1 MQMIRRIAAVVLT
14 LALTPALVH
23 AQDNTVLTVTA
34 PSADVYKAPSNVTPI
49 VGHASRGAVL
59 PVSRNLGS
67 WVKVAWPGAPDGVG
81 YVHVTM
87 GQLGPASGGA
97 APVTGMSPRASST
110 AAAPAPIPPART
122 PAPTRV
128 VARPSVNKTP
138 ESHLLGVGGLV
149 GPMSTI
155 GASARAWRDDRL
167 GFQLALT
174 RDAMSSD
181 LAGNRVTSM
190 QIEPGVVYGLFD
202 HVTDY
207 VWLRPYVGAAVS
219 FRRETLRFPTATGVE
234 PVSDSGLGLRLFGG
248 AEFTFA
254 SVPQLGLSVDL
265 GYRRVPTPFLGF
277 EADHLGAAIAGHWY
291 IK

>member
-1 MQMIRRIAAVVLT
+1 MIRRIAAVVLT

-23 AQDNTVLTVTA
+23 AQDTVLTVTA

-87 GQLGPASGGA
+87 GQLSPASGA
-97 APVTGMSPRASST
+97 APATSMSPRASST
-110 AAAPAPIPPART
+110 VAAAAPIPPARAT
-122 PAPTRV
+122 APARA
-128 VARPSVNKTP
+128 VARPAVKTP

-190 QIEPGVVYGLFD
+190 QIEPGVVYGLLD

-207 VWLRPYVGAAVS
+207 VWLRPYVGAALS
-219 FRRETLRFPTATGVE
+219 FRRETLRFPTATGAE
-234 PVSDSGLGLRLFGG
+234 PVSDSGLGLRLFAGT
-248 AEFTFA
+248 EFTFA

-265 GYRRVPTPFLGF
+265 GYRRVPTPFVGF
-277 EADHLGAAIAGHWY
+277 EADRLSAAIAGHWY

>member
-1 MQMIRRIAAVVLT
+1 MIRRIAAVVLT

-23 AQDNTVLTVTA
+23 AQDTVLTVTA
-34 PSADVYKAPSNVTPI
+34 PSADVYKAPSNVTPV
-49 VGHASRGAVL
+49 VGHASHGAVL

-81 YVHVTM
+81 YVHLSM
-87 GQLGPASGGA
+87 GTLSPASGA
-97 APVTGMSPRASST
+97 APAANPSPRAASAS
-110 AAAPAPIPPART
+110 AAGAPIPPVRTAAPAR
-122 PAPTRV
+122 A
-128 VARPSVNKTP
+128 VARPVVNRTP
-138 ESHLLGVGGLV
+138 EVHLLGIGALI

-167 GFQLALT
+167 GCQLALT

-190 QIEPGVVYGLFD
+190 QIEPGVVYGLLD

-219 FRRETLRFPTATGVE
+219 LRRETLRFPTATGIE
-234 PVSDSGLGLRLFGG
+234 PVSDSGIGLRLFGG
-248 AEFTFA
+248 TEFTFA

-265 GYRRVPTPFLGF
+265 GYRRVPTPFVGF
-277 EADHLGAAIAGHWY
+277 EADHLSAAIAGHWY

>member
-1 MQMIRRIAAVVLT
+1 MIRRIAAVVLT

-23 AQDNTVLTVTA
+23 AQDTVLTVTA
-34 PSADVYKAPSNVTPI
+34 PSADVYKAPSNVTPV

-87 GQLGPASGGA
+87 GTLSPASGA
-97 APVTGMSPRASST
+97 APAANPSPRAASASSSG
-110 AAAPAPIPPART
+110 APIPPVRTAAPAR
-122 PAPTRV
+122 A
-128 VARPSVNKTP
+128 VARPVVNKTP
-138 ESHLLGVGGLV
+138 EAHLLGIGALI

-190 QIEPGVVYGLFD
+190 QIEPGVVYGLLD

-207 VWLRPYVGAAVS
+207 VWLRPYVGAALS
-219 FRRETLRFPTATGVE
+219 LRRSRPRPASSRCPTAESVCGCSAAPSSPSRACRNSASASTLATGACRRRS
-234 PVSDSGLGLRLFGG
+234 SDSKPI
-248 AEFTFA
+248 T
-254 SVPQLGLSVDL
+254 
-265 GYRRVPTPFLGF
+265 
-277 EADHLGAAIAGHWY
+277 
-291 IK
+291 

>member
-1 MQMIRRIAAVVLT
+1 MIRRIAAVVLT

-23 AQDNTVLTVTA
+23 AQDTVLTVTA
-34 PSADVYKAPSNVTPI
+34 PSADVYKAPSNVTPV
-49 VGHASRGAVL
+49 VGHASHGAVL

-81 YVHVTM
+81 YVHLSM
-87 GQLGPASGGA
+87 GTLSPASGA
-97 APVTGMSPRASST
+97 APAANPSPRAASAS
-110 AAAPAPIPPART
+110 AAGAPIPPVRTAAPAR
-122 PAPTRV
+122 A
-128 VARPSVNKTP
+128 VARPVVNRTP
-138 ESHLLGVGGLV
+138 EAHLLGIGALI

-167 GFQLALT
+167 GCQLALT

-190 QIEPGVVYGLFD
+190 QIEPGVVYGLLD

-219 FRRETLRFPTATGVE
+219 LRRETLRFPTATGIE
-234 PVSDSGLGLRLFGG
+234 PVSDSGIGLRLFGG
-248 AEFTFA
+248 TEFTFA

-265 GYRRVPTPFLGF
+265 GYRRVPTPFVGF
-277 EADHLGAAIAGHWY
+277 EADHLSAAIAGHWY

>member
-23 AQDNTVLTVTA
+23 AQDTVLTVTA

-87 GQLGPASGGA
+87 GTLRPASGA
-97 APVTGMSPRASST
+97 APASGMSPRV
-110 AAAPAPIPPART
+110 APAASASAPVSPART
-122 PAPTRV
+122 PAPTRA
-128 VARPSVNKTP
+128 VARPAVNKTP
-138 ESHLLGVGGLV
+138 EAHLLGVGALI
-149 GPMSTI
+149 GPMSTV

-190 QIEPGVVYGLFD
+190 QIEPGVVYGLLD

-207 VWLRPYVGAAVS
+207 VWLRPYVGAALS
-219 FRRETLRFPTATGVE
+219 LRRETLRFPTATGVE
-234 PVSDSGLGLRLFGG
+234 PVSDSGVGLRLFGG
-248 AEFTFA
+248 TEFTFA

-265 GYRRVPTPFLGF
+265 GYRHVPTPFVGF
-277 EADHLGAAIAGHWY
+277 EADRFSAAIAGHWY

>member
-1 MQMIRRIAAVVLT
+1 MIRRIAAVVLT

-23 AQDNTVLTVTA
+23 AQDTVLTVTA
-34 PSADVYKAPSNVTPI
+34 PSADVYKAPSNVTPV
-49 VGHASRGAVL
+49 VGHASHGAVL

-81 YVHVTM
+81 YVHLSM
-87 GQLGPASGGA
+87 GTLSPASGA
-97 APVTGMSPRASST
+97 APAANPSPRAASAS
-110 AAAPAPIPPART
+110 AAGAPIPPVRTAAPAR
-122 PAPTRV
+122 A
-128 VARPSVNKTP
+128 VARPVVNRTP
-138 ESHLLGVGGLV
+138 EVHLLGIGALI

-167 GFQLALT
+167 GCQLALT

-181 LAGNRVTSM
+181 LAGNRVTAM
-190 QIEPGVVYGLFD
+190 QIEPGVVYGLLD

-219 FRRETLRFPTATGVE
+219 LRRETLRFPTATGIE
-234 PVSDSGLGLRLFGG
+234 PVSDSGIGLRLFGG
-248 AEFTFA
+248 TEFTFA

-265 GYRRVPTPFLGF
+265 GYRRVPTPFVGF
-277 EADHLGAAIAGHWY
+277 EADHLSAAIAGHWY

>member
-23 AQDNTVLTVTA
+23 AQDTVLTVTA
-34 PSADVYKAPSNVTPI
+34 PSADVYKAPSNVTPV
-49 VGHASRGAVL
+49 VGHASHGAVL

-81 YVHVTM
+81 YVHLSM
-87 GQLGPASGGA
+87 GTLSPASGA
-97 APVTGMSPRASST
+97 APAANPSPRAASAS
-110 AAAPAPIPPART
+110 AAGAPIPPVRTAAPAR
-122 PAPTRV
+122 A
-128 VARPSVNKTP
+128 VARPVVNRTP
-138 ESHLLGVGGLV
+138 EVHLLGIGALI

-190 QIEPGVVYGLFD
+190 QIEPGVVYGLLD

-219 FRRETLRFPTATGVE
+219 LRRETLRFPTATGIE
-234 PVSDSGLGLRLFGG
+234 PVSDSGIGLRLFGG
-248 AEFTFA
+248 TEFTFA

-265 GYRRVPTPFLGF
+265 GYRRVPTPFVGF
-277 EADHLGAAIAGHWY
+277 EADHLSAAIAGHWY

>member
-1 MQMIRRIAAVVLT
+1 MIRRIAAVVLT

-23 AQDNTVLTVTA
+23 AQDTVLTVTA
-34 PSADVYKAPSNVTPI
+34 PSADVYKAPSNVTPV
-49 VGHASRGAVL
+49 VGHASHGAVL

-81 YVHVTM
+81 YVHLSM
-87 GQLGPASGGA
+87 GTLSPASG
-97 APVTGMSPRASST
+97 
-110 AAAPAPIPPART
+110 AAPAPNPSPRAASASAAGAPIPPVRTAAPAR
-122 PAPTRV
+122 A
-128 VARPSVNKTP
+128 VARPVVNRTP
-138 ESHLLGVGGLV
+138 EAHLLGIGALI

-167 GFQLALT
+167 GCQLALT

-190 QIEPGVVYGLFD
+190 QIEPGVVYGLLD

-219 FRRETLRFPTATGVE
+219 LRRETLRFPTATGIE
-234 PVSDSGLGLRLFGG
+234 PVSDSGIGLRLFGG
-248 AEFTFA
+248 TEFTFA

-265 GYRRVPTPFLGF
+265 GYRRVPTPFVGF
-277 EADHLGAAIAGHWY
+277 EADHLSAAIAGHWY

>member
-1 MQMIRRIAAVVLT
+1 MIRRIAAVVLT

-23 AQDNTVLTVTA
+23 AQDTVLTVTA
-34 PSADVYKAPSNVTPI
+34 PSADVYKAPSNVTPV
-49 VGHASRGAVL
+49 VGHASHGAVL

-81 YVHVTM
+81 YVHVSM
-87 GQLGPASGGA
+87 GTLSPASG
-97 APVTGMSPRASST
+97 
-110 AAAPAPIPPART
+110 AAPAPNPSPRAASASAAGAPIPPVRTAAPAR
-122 PAPTRV
+122 A
-128 VARPSVNKTP
+128 VARPVVNRTP
-138 ESHLLGVGGLV
+138 EVHLLGIGALI

-167 GFQLALT
+167 GCQLALT

-181 LAGNRVTSM
+181 LAGNRVTAM
-190 QIEPGVVYGLFD
+190 QIEPGVVYGLLD

-219 FRRETLRFPTATGVE
+219 LRRETLRFPTATGIE
-234 PVSDSGLGLRLFGG
+234 PVSDSGIGLRLFGG
-248 AEFTFA
+248 TEFTFA

-265 GYRRVPTPFLGF
+265 GYRRVPTPFVGF
-277 EADHLGAAIAGHWY
+277 EADHLSAAIAGHWY

>member
-1 MQMIRRIAAVVLT
+1 MIRRIAAVVLT

-23 AQDNTVLTVTA
+23 AQDTVLTVTA

-67 WVKVAWPGAPDGVG
+67 WVRVAWPGAPDGVG
-81 YVHVTM
+81 YVHVSM
-87 GQLGPASGGA
+87 GTLGPASGA
-97 APVTGMSPRASST
+97 APAASPSPRVAAASSAT
-110 AAAPAPIPPART
+110 APIPPVRT
-122 PAPTRV
+122 PAPARA
-128 VARPSVNKTP
+128 VARPALTKTP
-138 ESHLLGVGGLV
+138 EPHLLGIGGLV

-167 GFQLALT
+167 GFQLAVT

-181 LAGNRVTSM
+181 FAGNRVTAT
-190 QIEPGVVYGLFD
+190 QIEPGVVYGLLD
-202 HVTDY
+202 RVTDY
-207 VWLRPYVGAAVS
+207 VWLRPYVGAALS
-219 FRRETLRFPTATGVE
+219 LRRETLRFPTARGLE
-234 PVSDSGLGLRLFGG
+234 PVSDSGMGLRLFGG
-248 AEFTFA
+248 TEFTFA

-265 GYRRVPTPFLGF
+265 GYRHVPTPFVGF
-277 EADHLGAAIAGHWY
+277 EADHLSAAIAGHWY

>member
-1 MQMIRRIAAVVLT
+1 MIRRIAAVVLT

-23 AQDNTVLTVTA
+23 AQDTVLTVTA
-34 PSADVYKAPSNVTPI
+34 PSADVYKAPSNVTPV
-49 VGHASRGAVL
+49 VGHASHGAVL

-81 YVHVTM
+81 YVHVSM
-87 GQLGPASGGA
+87 GTLSPASG
-97 APVTGMSPRASST
+97 
-110 AAAPAPIPPART
+110 AAPAPNPSPRAASASAAGAPIPPVRTAAPAR
-122 PAPTRV
+122 A
-128 VARPSVNKTP
+128 VARPVVNRTP
-138 ESHLLGVGGLV
+138 EAHLLGIGALI

-167 GFQLALT
+167 GCQLALT

-181 LAGNRVTSM
+181 LAGNRVTAM
-190 QIEPGVVYGLFD
+190 QIEPGVVYGLLD

-219 FRRETLRFPTATGVE
+219 LRRETLRFPTATGIE
-234 PVSDSGLGLRLFGG
+234 PVSDSGIGLRLFGG
-248 AEFTFA
+248 TEFTFA

-265 GYRRVPTPFLGF
+265 GYRRVPTPFVGF
-277 EADHLGAAIAGHWY
+277 EADHLSAAIAGHWY

>member
-1 MQMIRRIAAVVLT
+1 MIRRIAAVVLT

-23 AQDNTVLTVTA
+23 AQDTVLTVTA
-34 PSADVYKAPSNVTPI
+34 PSADVYKAPSNVTPV
-49 VGHASRGAVL
+49 VGHASHGAVL

-67 WVKVAWPGAPDGVG
+67 WVKVAWPTAPDGVG

-87 GQLGPASGGA
+87 GTLSPASGA
-97 APVTGMSPRASST
+97 APAANPSPRMTSASS
-110 AAAPAPIPPART
+110 AGAPIPPVRTAAPAR
-122 PAPTRV
+122 A
-128 VARPSVNKTP
+128 VARPAVNKTP
-138 ESHLLGVGGLV
+138 ETHLLGIGALV

-167 GFQLALT
+167 GFQLALS

-190 QIEPGVVYGLFD
+190 QIEPGVVYGLLD

-207 VWLRPYVGAAVS
+207 VWLRPYVGAALS
-219 FRRETLRFPTATGVE
+219 LRRETLRFPTATGIE
-234 PVSDSGLGLRLFGG
+234 PVSDSGVGLRLFGG
-248 AEFTFA
+248 TEFTFA
-254 SVPQLGLSVDL
+254 SVPQLGLRVDL
-265 GYRRVPTPFLGF
+265 GYRHGPTPFVGF
-277 EADHLGAAIAGHWY
+277 EADHLSAAIAGHWY

>member
-23 AQDNTVLTVTA
+23 AQDTVLTVTA

-87 GQLGPASGGA
+87 GQLGPASGA
-97 APVTGMSPRASST
+97 APARTVSPRPAS
-110 AAAPAPIPPART
+110 AATTDAPIPPART
-122 PAPTRV
+122 AAPTPARV
-128 VARPSVNKTP
+128 VARPAVNKTP
-138 ESHLLGVGGLV
+138 ESHLLGIGALV

-174 RDAMSSD
+174 RDATSSD

-190 QIEPGVVYGLFD
+190 QIEPGVVYGLLD

-207 VWLRPYVGAAVS
+207 VWLRPYVGAALS

-234 PVSDSGLGLRLFGG
+234 PVSDSGIGVRLFGG
-248 AEFTFA
+248 TEFTFA

-265 GYRRVPTPFLGF
+265 GYRRVPTPFVGF
-277 EADHLGAAIAGHWY
+277 EADHLSAAIAGHWY
-291 IK
+291 VK

>member
-23 AQDNTVLTVTA
+23 AQDTVLTVTA

-87 GQLGPASGGA
+87 GQLGPASGA
-97 APVTGMSPRASST
+97 APATSMSPRASST
-110 AAAPAPIPPART
+110 VAAAAPIPPARAT
-122 PAPTRV
+122 APARA
-128 VARPSVNKTP
+128 VARPAVKTP

-190 QIEPGVVYGLFD
+190 QIEPGVVYGLLD

-207 VWLRPYVGAAVS
+207 VWLRPYVGAALS
-219 FRRETLRFPTATGVE
+219 FRRETLRFPTATGAE
-234 PVSDSGLGLRLFGG
+234 PVSDSGLGLRLFAGT
-248 AEFTFA
+248 EFTFA

-265 GYRRVPTPFLGF
+265 GYRRVPTPFVGF
-277 EADHLGAAIAGHWY
+277 EADRLSAAIAGHWY

>member
-23 AQDNTVLTVTA
+23 AQDDTVLTVTA

-49 VGHASRGAVL
+49 VGH
-59 PVSRNLGS
+59 VSRNLGS
-67 WVKVAWPGAPDGVG
+67 WVKVAWPAAPDGVG
-81 YVHVTM
+81 SVHVTM
-87 GQLGPASGGA
+87 GHLGPAGGA
-97 APVTGMSPRASST
+97 APAASVPPRATST
-110 AAAPAPIPPART
+110 AAAAPIPPARAA
-122 PAPTRV
+122 APPRAA
-128 VARPSVNKTP
+128 ARPAVTKTP
-138 ESHLLGVGGLV
+138 ESHLLGVGGLI
-149 GPMSTI
+149 GPMSTV
-155 GASARAWRDDRL
+155 GASARAWREADRL
-167 GFQLALT
+167 GFQLAFT

-207 VWLRPYVGAAVS
+207 VWLRPYVGAALSV
-219 FRRETLRFPTATGVE
+219 RRETLRFPTGSGVE

-248 AEFTFA
+248 SEFTFA

-265 GYRRVPTPFLGF
+265 GYRRVPTPFVGF
-277 EADHLGAAIAGHWY
+277 EADRLSAAIAGHWY

>member
-1 MQMIRRIAAVVLT
+1 MIRRIAAVVLT

-23 AQDNTVLTVTA
+23 AQDTVLTVTA
-34 PSADVYKAPSNVTPI
+34 PSADVYKSPSNVTPI

-87 GQLGPASGGA
+87 GRLGPASGA
-97 APVTGMSPRASST
+97 APATSMSPRASST
-110 AAAPAPIPPART
+110 AAASAPIAPMPPART
-122 PAPTRV
+122 APPTRA
-128 VARPSVNKTP
+128 VARPAVNKTP
-138 ESHLLGVGGLV
+138 ESHVLGLGGLV

-190 QIEPGVVYGLFD
+190 QIEPGVVYGLLD

-207 VWLRPYVGAAVS
+207 VWLRPYTGAALS

-234 PVSDSGLGLRLFGG
+234 PVSDSGLGVRLFGG

-265 GYRRVPTPFLGF
+265 GYRRVPTPFVGF
-277 EADHLGAAIAGHWY
+277 EADHLSAAIAGHWY

>member
-1 MQMIRRIAAVVLT
+1 MIRRIAAVVLT

-87 GQLGPASGGA
+87 GHLGPASGA
-97 APVTGMSPRASST
+97 APAASMAPRAS
-110 AAAPAPIPPART
+110 AAVAAPAPIPPART
-122 PAPTRV
+122 AAPARG
-128 VARPSVNKTP
+128 VARPAVNKTP

-190 QIEPGVVYGLFD
+190 QIEPGVVYGLLD
-202 HVTDY
+202 RVTDY
-207 VWLRPYVGAAVS
+207 VWLRPYAGAAVS
-219 FRRETLRFPTATGVE
+219 FRRETLRFPTATGAE

-248 AEFTFA
+248 TEFTFA

-265 GYRRVPTPFLGF
+265 GYRRVPTPFVGF
-277 EADHLGAAIAGHWY
+277 EADRLSATIAGHWY

>member
-1 MQMIRRIAAVVLT
+1 MIRRIAAVVLT

-23 AQDNTVLTVTA
+23 AQDTVLTVTA

-67 WVKVAWPGAPDGVG
+67 WVRVAWPGAPDGVG

-87 GQLGPASGGA
+87 GTLGPASGA
-97 APVTGMSPRASST
+97 APAAGPSPRVAAASS
-110 AAAPAPIPPART
+110 AVAPIPPVRT
-122 PAPTRV
+122 PPPARA
-128 VARPSVNKTP
+128 VARPALTKTP
-138 ESHLLGVGGLV
+138 EPHLLGIGGLV

-167 GFQLALT
+167 GFQVAVT

-181 LAGNRVTSM
+181 LAGNRVTAT
-190 QIEPGVVYGLFD
+190 QIEPGVVYGLLD
-202 HVTDY
+202 RVTDY
-207 VWLRPYVGAAVS
+207 VWLRLYVGAALS
-219 FRRETLRFPTATGVE
+219 LRRETLRFPTATGLE
-234 PVSDSGLGLRLFGG
+234 PVSDSGMGLRLFGG
-248 AEFTFA
+248 TEFTFA

-265 GYRRVPTPFLGF
+265 GYRHVPTPFVGF
-277 EADHLGAAIAGHWY
+277 EADHLSAAIAGHWY

>member
-23 AQDNTVLTVTA
+23 AQDTVLTVTA
-34 PSADVYKAPSNVTPI
+34 PSADVYKSPSNVTPV

-87 GQLGPASGGA
+87 GQLGPASGA
-97 APVTGMSPRASST
+97 APATSMSPRASST

-122 PAPTRV
+122 AAPTRV
-128 VARPSVNKTP
+128 VARPAVNKTP

-190 QIEPGVVYGLFD
+190 QIDPGVVYGLLD

-207 VWLRPYVGAAVS
+207 VWLRPYLGAAFS
-219 FRRETLRFPTATGVE
+219 FRRETLRFPAATGVE

-248 AEFTFA
+248 SEFTFA

-265 GYRRVPTPFLGF
+265 GYRRVPTPFVGF
-277 EADHLGAAIAGHWY
+277 EADRLSAAIAGHWY

>member
-23 AQDNTVLTVTA
+23 AQDDTVLTVTA

-67 WVKVAWPGAPDGVG
+67 WVKVAWPAAPDGVG

-87 GQLGPASGGA
+87 GHLGPAGGA
-97 APVTGMSPRASST
+97 APAASVPPRATST
-110 AAAPAPIPPART
+110 AAAAPIPPARAA
-122 PAPTRV
+122 APPRAA
-128 VARPSVNKTP
+128 ARPAVTKTP
-138 ESHLLGVGGLV
+138 ESHLLGVGGLI
-149 GPMSTI
+149 GPMSTV
-155 GASARAWRDDRL
+155 GASARAWREADRL
-167 GFQLALT
+167 
-174 RDAMSSD
+174 
-181 LAGNRVTSM
+181 
-190 QIEPGVVYGLFD
+190 GLFD

-207 VWLRPYVGAAVS
+207 VWLRPYVGAALSV
-219 FRRETLRFPTATGVE
+219 RRETLRFPTGSGVE

-248 AEFTFA
+248 SEFTFA

-265 GYRRVPTPFLGF
+265 GYRRVPTPFVGF
-277 EADHLGAAIAGHWY
+277 EADRLSAAIAGHWY

>member
-23 AQDNTVLTVTA
+23 AQDTVLTVTA
-34 PSADVYKAPSNVTPI
+34 PSADVFKAPSNVTPI
-49 VGHASRGAVL
+49 VGHASHGAVL

-87 GQLGPASGGA
+87 GRLGPASAA
-97 APVTGMSPRASST
+97 APATNMSPRASSASATNATTPPVRT
-110 AAAPAPIPPART
+110 A
-122 PAPTRV
+122 APTRT
-128 VARPSVNKTP
+128 VARAAVNRTP

-167 GFQLALT
+167 GFQVALT

-190 QIEPGVVYGLFD
+190 QIEPGVVYGLLD

-207 VWLRPYVGAAVS
+207 VWLRPYVGAALS
-219 FRRETLRFPTATGVE
+219 LRRETLRFPTATGVE
-234 PVSDSGLGLRLFGG
+234 PVSDSGVGLRLFGG

-265 GYRRVPTPFLGF
+265 GYRRVPTPFAGF
-277 EADHLGAAIAGHWY
+277 EADRLGAAIAGHWY

>member
-23 AQDNTVLTVTA
+23 AQDTVLTVTA

-87 GQLGPASGGA
+87 GQLSPASGA
-97 APVTGMSPRASST
+97 APATSMSPRASST
-110 AAAPAPIPPART
+110 VAAAAPIPPARAT
-122 PAPTRV
+122 APARA
-128 VARPSVNKTP
+128 VARPAVKTP

-190 QIEPGVVYGLFD
+190 QIEPGVVYGLLD

-207 VWLRPYVGAAVS
+207 VWLRPYVGAALS
-219 FRRETLRFPTATGVE
+219 FRRETLRFPTATGAE
-234 PVSDSGLGLRLFGG
+234 PVSDSRLGLRLFAGT
-248 AEFTFA
+248 EFTFA

-265 GYRRVPTPFLGF
+265 GYRRVPTPFVGF
-277 EADHLGAAIAGHWY
+277 EADRLSAAIAGHWY

>member
-23 AQDNTVLTVTA
+23 AQDTVLTVTA
-34 PSADVYKAPSNVTPI
+34 PSADVYKAPSNVTPV
-49 VGHASRGAVL
+49 VGHASHGAVL

-81 YVHVTM
+81 YVHLSM
-87 GQLGPASGGA
+87 GTLSPASGA
-97 APVTGMSPRASST
+97 APAANPSPRAASAS
-110 AAAPAPIPPART
+110 AAGAPIPPVRTAAPAR
-122 PAPTRV
+122 A
-128 VARPSVNKTP
+128 VARPVVNRTP
-138 ESHLLGVGGLV
+138 EVHLLGIGALI

-167 GFQLALT
+167 GCQLALT

-190 QIEPGVVYGLFD
+190 QIEPGVVYGLLD

-219 FRRETLRFPTATGVE
+219 LRRETLRFPTATGIE
-234 PVSDSGLGLRLFGG
+234 PVSDSGIGLRLFGG
-248 AEFTFA
+248 TEFTFA

-265 GYRRVPTPFLGF
+265 GYRRVPTPFVGF
-277 EADHLGAAIAGHWY
+277 EADHLSAAIAGHWY

>member
-23 AQDNTVLTVTA
+23 AQDTVLTVTA
-34 PSADVYKAPSNVTPI
+34 PSADVYKAPSNVTPV
-49 VGHASRGAVL
+49 VGHASHGAVL

-81 YVHVTM
+81 YVHVSM
-87 GQLGPASGGA
+87 GTLSPASG
-97 APVTGMSPRASST
+97 
-110 AAAPAPIPPART
+110 AAPAPNPSPRAASASAAGAPIPPVRTAAPAR
-122 PAPTRV
+122 A
-128 VARPSVNKTP
+128 VARPVVNRTP
-138 ESHLLGVGGLV
+138 EVHLLGIGALI

-167 GFQLALT
+167 GCQLALT

-181 LAGNRVTSM
+181 LAGNRVTAM
-190 QIEPGVVYGLFD
+190 QIEPGVVYGLLD

-219 FRRETLRFPTATGVE
+219 LRRETLRFPTATGIE
-234 PVSDSGLGLRLFGG
+234 PVSDSGIGLRLFGG
-248 AEFTFA
+248 TEFTFA

-265 GYRRVPTPFLGF
+265 GYRRVPTPFVGF
-277 EADHLGAAIAGHWY
+277 EADHLSAAIAGHWY

>member
-1 MQMIRRIAAVVLT
+1 MIRRIAAVVLT

-23 AQDNTVLTVTA
+23 AQDTVLTVTA

-87 GQLGPASGGA
+87 GQLSPASGA
-97 APVTGMSPRASST
+97 APATSMSPRASST
-110 AAAPAPIPPART
+110 VAAAAPIPPARAT
-122 PAPTRV
+122 APARA
-128 VARPSVNKTP
+128 VARPAVKTP

-190 QIEPGVVYGLFD
+190 QIEPGVVYGLLD

-207 VWLRPYVGAAVS
+207 VWLRPYVGAALS
-219 FRRETLRFPTATGVE
+219 FRRETLRFPTATGAE
-234 PVSDSGLGLRLFGG
+234 PVSDSGLGLRLFAGT
-248 AEFTFA
+248 EFTFA

-265 GYRRVPTPFLGF
+265 GYRRVPTPFVGF
-277 EADHLGAAIAGHWY
+277 EADHLSAAIAGHWY